1 MKAFLST
8 ATGLAFSARAIGG
21 KSSSNTIC
29 YSAHL
34 LIFSFSLGAF
44 GSAVLDA
51 IINGKLA
58 STLEQSIGAAAV
70 NAGLPQSSLP
80 SLLEAFATGE
90 GLDVIPGANAAVL
103 AAATHA
109 SQQAYANAY
118 NLAWWSILP
127 FVVIALIAVSCL
139 KGVAEL
145 MTERVE
151 ASVER
156 ETETDFS
163 KSAD

>member
-1 MKAFLST
+1 M
-8 ATGLAFSARAIGG
+8 
-21 KSSSNTIC
+21 
-29 YSAHL
+29 
-34 LIFSFSLGAF
+34 
-44 GSAVLDA
+44 
-51 IINGKLA
+51 
-58 STLEQSIGAAAV
+58 
-70 NAGLPQSSLP
+70 
-80 SLLEAFATGE
+80 
-90 GLDVIPGANAAVL
+90 L
-103 AAATHA
+103 AAATNA

-156 ETETDFS
+156 TVPEEYSKTEM
-163 KSAD
+163 